1 MINKKLLIATSVTA
15 LFLGGCLDSATGE
28 SQREANGD
36 TSMLKVAKVVV
47 KQEESKSAP
56 AQKAAAPVGGVDTAA
71 CAACHGADFEKKAM
85 GVSKIVKDM
94 SGADIVAALNGYKDG
109 SYGGGMKSL
118 MAGQVAALDAAAIDA
133 IATKITGGGE
143 APKAEEA
150 TPVKEEAPKAEEATP
165 VKEEAPKA
173 EEATPVKEEAPKAEE
188 ATPVKEEA
196 PKAEEATPVKEE
208 APKAE
213 EATPTKEEAPVAE
226 APKEEAPKAEEATPT
241 KEEAP
246 VAEAPKEEAPTAP
259 AAEVNVAACAGCHG
273 ASFEKK
279 AMNVSKVVSDMS
291 KADIVTALK
300 GYKDGSYGGGMKALM
315 KGQVA
320 GLSDADIEAI
330 ATKFG
335 K

>member
-1 MINKKLLIATSVTA
+1 MINKKLLVATTVTA

-56 AQKAAAPVGGVDTAA
+56 AQKAAAPAGGADTSA

-94 SGADIVAALNGYKDG
+94 SGSDIVAALNGYKDG
-109 SYGGGMKSL
+109 SYGGGMKAL
-118 MAGQVAALDAAAIDA
+118 MAGQVAALDASAIDA
-133 IATKITGGGE
+133 IAAKISGGGE

-165 VKEEAPKA
+165 A
-173 EEATPVKEEAPKAEE
+173 
-188 ATPVKEEA
+188 
-196 PKAEEATPVKEE
+196 
-208 APKAE
+208 
-213 EATPTKEEAPVAE
+213 KEEAPVAE
-226 APKEEAPKAEEATPT
+226 APKEEAPS
-241 KEEAP
+241 AP
-246 VAEAPKEEAPTAP
+246 VV
-259 AAEVNVAACAGCHG
+259 EVNTAACAGCHG

-300 GYKDGSYGGGMKALM
+300 GYKDGTYGGGMKALM

-320 GLSDADIEAI
+320 ALSDADMEAI
-330 ATKFG
+330 ANKFG

>member
-94 SGADIVAALNGYKDG
+94 SGADIVAALKGYKDG

-133 IATKITGGGE
+133 IAAKITGGG
-143 APKAEEA
+143 
-150 TPVKEEAPKAEEATP
+150 
-165 VKEEAPKA
+165 
-173 EEATPVKEEAPKAEE
+173 
-188 ATPVKEEA
+188 
-196 PKAEEATPVKEE
+196 E

-226 APKEEAPKAEEATPT
+226 APKEEAPAV
-241 KEEAP
+241 AP
-246 VAEAPKEEAPTAP
+246 VV
-259 AAEVNVAACAGCHG
+259 EVNTAACAGCHG
-273 ASFEKK
+273 VSFEKK

-320 GLSDADIEAI
+320 GLSDADMEAI
-330 ATKFG
+330 AAKFG